1 MTGPVLLALRLA
13 LALALYAFLGWALLT
28 IWRELKRQAELQAA
42 RQIPA
47 LTLLRPAEQAAPPFR
62 FSIQEV
68 LIGRDPTCDC
78 ILVDSTVS
86 SSHARLSY
94 HHGQWW
100 IEDLGSTN
108 GTFLNSQPVTA
119 PVVVTSGDELR
130 FGQAIFLLQLR
141 DVGVKWVGDKDSG
154 LKS

>member
-1 MTGPVLLALRLA
+1 MTGPVLLAIRLA

-42 RQIPA
+42 RKIPA
-47 LTLLRPAEQAAPPFR
+47 VLLLRPAEEATPPFR
-62 FSIQEV
+62 FSIQEI
-68 LIGRDPTCDC
+68 LIGRDPSCDC
-78 ILVDSTVS
+78 SLSDSTVS

-108 GTFLNSQPVTA
+108 GTFLNSQAVNA

-130 FGQAIFLLQLR
+130 FGQAVVLVQLR
-141 DVGVKWVGDKDSG
+141 DQELKWVGDEG
-154 LKS
+154 

>member
-1 MTGPVLLALRLA
+1 MTGPVLLAIRLA

-42 RQIPA
+42 RKIPA
-47 LTLLRPAEQAAPPFR
+47 VMLLRPAEESTPPFR
-62 FSIQEV
+62 FSIQEI
-68 LIGRDPTCDC
+68 LIGRDPSCDC
-78 ILVDSTVS
+78 SLSDSTVS

-94 HHGQWW
+94 HHSQWW

-108 GTFLNSQPVTA
+108 GTFLNSQAVNA

-130 FGQAIFLLQLR
+130 FGQAVVLVQLR
-141 DVGVKWVGDKDSG
+141 DQELKWVGDEG
-154 LKS
+154 

>member
-1 MTGPVLLALRLA
+1 MTGPVLLAIRLA

-42 RQIPA
+42 RKIPA
-47 LTLLRPAEQAAPPFR
+47 VMLLRPAEESTPPFR
-62 FSIQEV
+62 FSIQEI
-68 LIGRDPTCDC
+68 LIGRDPSCDC
-78 ILVDSTVS
+78 SLSDSTVS

-108 GTFLNSQPVTA
+108 GTFLNSQAVNA

-130 FGQAIFLLQLR
+130 FGQAVVLVQLR
-141 DVGVKWVGDKDSG
+141 DQELKWVGDEG
-154 LKS
+154 